1 MPLRI
6 GIASE
11 EKAEEFDKEEIQL
24 VAGFELGVLCMTA
37 GIGNIGD
44 VKYSATI
51 TAEEA
56 RERFMVD
63 MKVNGYD
70 EDSDIYKWLSNLD
83 NIKRM
88 EAADWSCNVNNE
100 SQEEFLHKMRNS
112 ALDEVLRG
120 VDLEHISKC
129 TGEIRWNDF
138 EEQRG
143 SVRSIIG
150 TILSG
155 DDSWYEG
162 DTYWIVE
169 LLTDAFDMWNNDK
182 PFYGEKYLCWDEGKG
197 KAYLSD
203 TPQED
208 E

>member
-1 MPLRI
+1 MSLRI

-37 GIGNIGD
+37 GIGDIGER
-44 VKYSATI
+44 KYGTTI

-56 RERFMVD
+56 RERFMVA
-63 MKVNGYD
+63 MKVNGYN
-70 EDSDIYKWLSNLD
+70 EATFAYKWLSNLD

-88 EAADWSCNVNNE
+88 EATDWSCNVNNE
-100 SQEEFLHKMRNS
+100 SQEEFLHKMRND

-120 VDLEHISKC
+120 VDLEHISKR
-129 TGEIRWNDF
+129 TGEIRWHDL

-143 SVRSIIG
+143 SVRNIVG

-162 DTYWIVE
+162 DHYWIVE
-169 LLTDAFDMWNNDK
+169 LLTDAYNMWDSDK
-182 PFYGEKYLCWDEGKG
+182 PFYGEKYLCWDEDKS
-197 KAYLSD
+197 KAYLSS
-203 TPQED
+203 TPQE
-208 E
+208 EE

>member
-1 MPLRI
+1 MPLII
-6 GIASE
+6 GIKNGTDKGLTE
-11 EKAEEFDKEEIQL
+11 EEL
-24 VAGFELGVLCMTA
+24 MLTNGFELGVLCMTA

-44 VKYSATI
+44 VRYSTTI

-56 RERFMVD
+56 RERFMVV

-88 EAADWSCNVNNE
+88 EAADWSCNVCNE
-100 SQEEFLHKMRNS
+100 SQEEFLHKMRNIHFGKT
-112 ALDEVLRG
+112 LR
-120 VDLEHISKC
+120 DMKLEHIKN
-129 TGEIRWNDF
+129 TGEIRWNDL
-138 EEQRG
+138 EEQHK
-143 SVRSIIG
+143 SIRNIVG

-162 DTYWIVE
+162 DNYWVAE
-169 LLTDAFDMWNNDK
+169 LLTDAFDMWNNSG
-182 PFYGEKYLCWDEGKG
+182 PFYGEKYLCWDEDKS

-203 TPQED
+203 TPQE
-208 E
+208 EY

>member
-1 MPLRI
+1 MPLII
-6 GIASE
+6 GIKNGTDKGLTE
-11 EKAEEFDKEEIQL
+11 EEL
-24 VAGFELGVLCMTA
+24 MLTNGFELGVLCMTA
-37 GIGNIGD
+37 GIGDIGER
-44 VKYSATI
+44 KYGTTI

-56 RERFMVD
+56 RERFMVA

-88 EAADWSCNVNNE
+88 EAADWSCNVSNE
-100 SQEEFLHKMRNS
+100 SQEEFLHKMRNN

-120 VDLEHISKC
+120 VDLEHIRK
-129 TGEIRWNDF
+129 TRGEIKWYDL

-143 SVRSIIG
+143 NVRNIIG

-162 DTYWIVE
+162 DNYWIVE
-169 LLTDAFDMWNNDK
+169 SLSDAFDMWNNDK
-182 PFYGEKYLCWDEGKG
+182 PFYGEKYLCYDEDKG
-197 KAYLSD
+197 KAYLSS
-203 TPQED
+203 TPQE
-208 E
+208 EY